1 MSPSISS
8 APLSVP
14 DMRLFQI
21 LLAIT
26 LSTTI
31 FSKRALA
38 LKPASKPQEWIYKN
52 SKGGWDHM
60 ELCFW
65 TKTKWTC
72 NMVPKVVC
80 PPRNT
85 RRYCKD
91 VDYLDCTQW
100 ILRSGFSFCSCHC
113 GVELPLMIPAIKR
126 GPGNHTIQ
134 VTTPAPSKYHGS
146 HHG

>member
-72 NMVPKVVC
+72 NM
-80 PPRNT
+80 
-85 RRYCKD
+85 
-91 VDYLDCTQW
+91 
-100 ILRSGFSFCSCHC
+100 